1 MKTKLV
7 IQEKFKDDLECE
19 VDRKTFDY
27 ERLPM
32 DF

>member
-7 IQEKFKDDLECE
+7 IQEKFKDNFVCE
-19 VDRKTFDY
+19 RDMKMWDY

-32 DF
+32 DI